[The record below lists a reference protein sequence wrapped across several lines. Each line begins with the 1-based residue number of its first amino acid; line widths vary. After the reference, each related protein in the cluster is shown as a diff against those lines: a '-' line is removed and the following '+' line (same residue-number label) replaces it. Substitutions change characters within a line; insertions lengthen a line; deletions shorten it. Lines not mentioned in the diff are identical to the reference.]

1 MLTTRRRVGLGLI
14 LVAVLTGPLGAQ
26 AAGSHAVRGY
36 TTRTG
41 VTVAPHR
48 ATNPDRSRANNWSSA
63 PNVNPYTG
71 REGKLDPNRPQVR
84 RR

>member
-1 MLTTRRRVGLGLI
+1 MRWIIGGV
-14 LVAVLTGPLGAQ
+14 VAVVLCGPAV

-36 TTRTG
+36 TTKSG
-41 VTVAPHR
+41 IYVAPHR

-71 REGKLDPNRPQVR
+71 KEGRVDPSVPKLR
-84 RR
+84 RRP